1 MPVAGFIT
9 AGHVG
14 MFKEAHITPSNTNL
28 FLSLFAVS

>member
-14 MFKEAHITPSNTNL
+14 MFKEAHITPLNTTL
-28 FLSLFAVS
+28 LLSLFAVS